1 MPGEYLYEGAQ
12 SGAGETVDC
21 MLQDVAEGRLLD
33 PATPDPAAA
42 ETMVRAGQPS
52 CISWADWRKI
62 QEIEDAH
69 GAELGRPRLK
79 MTSAEEMLAAL
90 QRD

>member
-1 MPGEYLYEGAQ
+1 
-12 SGAGETVDC
+12 
-21 MLQDVAEGRLLD
+21 MLQDVAEGRVLD
-33 PATPDPAAA
+33 PIAPDSAAA
-42 ETMVRAGQPS
+42 ETMVRSAQPS
-52 CISWADWRKI
+52 CISWTDWRKI
-62 QEIEDAH
+62 QKIEDAH